1 MQSYNNFDF
10 LLKEECESIKTSL
23 MNKESVYKMELPI
36 SKIDGI
42 IVTAP
47 TATFIVW
54 NDVCSVLLFIPV
66 RRPNNNGCHLTYEL
80 MISDDK
86 LHEFPWTTEVVESL
100 MTNMLDVIKS
110 LRFDPYNTTFSRGQ
124 RKRKFWELY
133 EIDNVKMAHGLCAC
147 NCNELTLRK
156 TVCGHHLCLSCHQK
170 LKPQE
175 DGTKP
180 CPLCRTAISIS
191 VPRSVLPRYT
201 LSD

>member
-1 MQSYNNFDF
+1 M
-10 LLKEECESIKTSL
+10 ES
-23 MNKESVYKMELPI
+23 MYKMELPI

-66 RRPNNNGCHLTYEL
+66 RPNNVCHLTYEL

-86 LHEFPWTTEVVESL
+86 LREYPWTTEVVESL
-100 MTNMLDVIKS
+100 MTNLLDVIKS

-133 EIDNVKMAHGLCAC
+133 EIDNIKMAHGLCAC

-156 TVCGHHLCLSCHQK
+156 TFCGHHLCLSCHQK
-170 LKPQE
+170 IKAQE

-180 CPLCRTAISIS
+180 CPLCRKAISIS
-191 VPRSVLPRYT
+191 VPRYDLSV
-201 LSD
+201 D